1 MSTAATVFRKEL
13 KDALRDRRT
22 WLIVLVTSILAGP
35 LTLFL
40 LSIFIASVEEGA
52 AKREIYVANAAAA
65 PTLINFLQR
74 AGATVKDAPDD
85 YAAQIKS
92 GRLQNAVIV
101 VPDQFEQRL
110 AAGETIRLP
119 VTFDETATRA
129 QPATRATLNAVR
141 GFARELGVQRLLA
154 RGVSP
159 QVMAAVEIEEIN
171 VASSQARGA
180 QLLFL
185 IPWLALLGSVAGA
198 ISVAIDVTA
207 GERERGSLEPL
218 LMNPVAA
225 GAVVLGKWAVV
236 ALCSAA
242 VVILTLIGFKTAM
255 QFIRSENLSALMQF
269 GFSEFALFI
278 VMLLPFSAMIASLNM
293 LAATYGRSHKEAQTY
308 ATYLAMLVNFTPI
321 VPLFISIRDA
331 AWQLFVPAMAQQAVM
346 MRALRGETVTAVDIL
361 LPGGMASNTA
371 CPAAR
376 RVCFETSESY
386 FRASGK
392 RKGLHS
398 AAANDLRWFSFTHPR
413 DAPRKR
419 LACGAALGVVEERS
433 HAGLKRKSALA
444 LFCAGAASTAGG
456 RRPRRLRQRRDAKR
470 LRARSSNIPFI
481 RCITPFMQCDN
492 APPPMSEPLHCHRP
506 ARPARRAGSCAS
518 EDDRPLHDPERDWSR
533 LVWCCLRGTRSR
545 FGA

>member
-1 MSTAATVFRKEL
+1 MSTASSVFRKEL
-13 KDALRDRRT
+13 KDAVRDRRT

-40 LSIFIASVEEGA
+40 LSIFISSVEESA
-52 AKREIYVANAAAA
+52 AKREIYVANSSAA

-85 YAAQIKS
+85 YAAQVKS

-101 VPDQFEQRL
+101 VPANFEARL
-110 AAGETIRLP
+110 AAGETVRLQ
-119 VTFDETATRA
+119 VMFDETATKA
-129 QPATRATLNAVR
+129 QPATRATLNIVR
-141 GFARELGVQRLLA
+141 GFTRELGVQRLLA

-159 QVMAAVEIEEIN
+159 QVMAAIEIEEVN
-171 VASSQARGA
+171 LASSQARGA

-218 LMNPVAA
+218 LMNPVST

-236 ALCSAA
+236 ALCSAT
-242 VVILTLIGFKTAM
+242 VVVLTLIGFKASM

-269 GFSEFALFI
+269 GLSEFALFI

-346 MRALRGETVTAVDIL
+346 MRALRGETISAVDIL
-361 LPGGMASNTA
+361 LPGGMA
-371 CPAAR
+371 
-376 RVCFETSESY
+376 
-386 FRASGK
+386 
-392 RKGLHS
+392 
-398 AAANDLRWFSFTHPR
+398 
-413 DAPRKR
+413 
-419 LACGAALGVVEERS
+419 LAIT
-433 HAGLKRKSALA
+433 ALA
-444 LFCAGAASTAGG
+444 LAAQAQL
-456 RRPRRLRQRRDAKR
+456 LR
-470 LRARSSNIPFI
+470 N
-481 RCITPFMQCDN
+481 
-492 APPPMSEPLHCHRP
+492 
-506 ARPARRAGSCAS
+506 
-518 EDDRPLHDPERDWSR
+518 ERIIFSR
-533 LVWCCLRGTRSR
+533 
-545 FGA
+545 

>member
-1 MSTAATVFRKEL
+1 MSATSTVFRKEL
-13 KDALRDRRT
+13 TDALRDRRT

-40 LSIFIASVEEGA
+40 LSIFISSVEEGA
-52 AKREIYVANAAAA
+52 AKREIYVANGSAA

-85 YAAQIKS
+85 YAVQIKS

-101 VPDQFEQRL
+101 VPDKFEQRL

-119 VTFDETATRA
+119 VMFDETATRA
-129 QPATRATLNAVR
+129 QPATRTTLTAVR

-159 QVMAAVEIEEIN
+159 QVMAAVEVEELN

-225 GAVVLGKWAVV
+225 GAIVLGQWAVV
-236 ALCSAA
+236 ALCSAS

-278 VMLLPFSAMIASLNM
+278 VMLLPFAAMIASLNM

-346 MRALRGETVTAVDIL
+346 MRALRGETITAVDIL
-361 LPGGMASNTA
+361 LPGGMALAIT
-371 CPAAR
+371 
-376 RVCFETSESY
+376 
-386 FRASGK
+386 
-392 RKGLHS
+392 
-398 AAANDLRWFSFTHPR
+398 AAALMAQAKLLRNERIIFSR
-413 DAPRKR
+413 
-419 LACGAALGVVEERS
+419 
-433 HAGLKRKSALA
+433 
-444 LFCAGAASTAGG
+444 
-456 RRPRRLRQRRDAKR
+456 
-470 LRARSSNIPFI
+470 
-481 RCITPFMQCDN
+481 
-492 APPPMSEPLHCHRP
+492 
-506 ARPARRAGSCAS
+506 
-518 EDDRPLHDPERDWSR
+518 
-533 LVWCCLRGTRSR
+533 
-545 FGA
+545 

>member
-1 MSTAATVFRKEL
+1 MSTTSTVFRKEL
-13 KDALRDRRT
+13 TDALRDRRT
-22 WLIVLVTSILAGP
+22 WLIVLVASILAGP
-35 LTLFL
+35 VTLFL
-40 LSIFIASVEEGA
+40 LSVFISSVEEGA
-52 AKREIYVANAAAA
+52 AKREIYVANGSAA

-85 YAAQIKS
+85 YDAQIKS

-101 VPDQFEQRL
+101 VPDKFEQRL

-119 VTFDETATRA
+119 VMFDETATRA
-129 QPATRATLNAVR
+129 QPATRASLAAVR

-159 QVMAAVEIEEIN
+159 QVMAAVEIEELN

-225 GAVVLGKWAVV
+225 GAIVLGKWAVV
-236 ALCSAA
+236 ALCSAS

-278 VMLLPFSAMIASLNM
+278 VMLLPFAAMIASLNM

-346 MRALRGETVTAVDIL
+346 MRALRGETITAVDIL
-361 LPGGMASNTA
+361 LPGGMAIAVTA
-371 CPAAR
+371 VALLAQAR
-376 RVCFETSESY
+376 
-386 FRASGK
+386 
-392 RKGLHS
+392 L
-398 AAANDLRWFSFTHPR
+398 LRNERIIFSR
-413 DAPRKR
+413 
-419 LACGAALGVVEERS
+419 
-433 HAGLKRKSALA
+433 
-444 LFCAGAASTAGG
+444 
-456 RRPRRLRQRRDAKR
+456 
-470 LRARSSNIPFI
+470 
-481 RCITPFMQCDN
+481 
-492 APPPMSEPLHCHRP
+492 
-506 ARPARRAGSCAS
+506 
-518 EDDRPLHDPERDWSR
+518 
-533 LVWCCLRGTRSR
+533 
-545 FGA
+545 

>member
-1 MSTAATVFRKEL
+1 MSTTSTVFRKEL
-13 KDALRDRRT
+13 TDALRDRRT
-22 WLIVLVTSILAGP
+22 WLIVLVASILAGP
-35 LTLFL
+35 VTLFL
-40 LSIFIASVEEGA
+40 LSVFISSVEEGA
-52 AKREIYVANAAAA
+52 AKREIYVANGSAA

-85 YAAQIKS
+85 YDAQIKS

-101 VPDQFEQRL
+101 VPDKFEQRL

-119 VTFDETATRA
+119 VMFDETATRA
-129 QPATRATLNAVR
+129 QPATRASLAAVR

-159 QVMAAVEIEEIN
+159 QVMAAVEIEELN

-225 GAVVLGKWAVV
+225 GAIVLGKWAVV
-236 ALCSAA
+236 ALCSAS

-255 QFIRSENLSALMQF
+255 LFIRSENLSALMQF

-278 VMLLPFSAMIASLNM
+278 VMLLPFAAMIASLNM

-346 MRALRGETVTAVDIL
+346 MQALRGETITAVDIL
-361 LPGGMASNTA
+361 LPGGMAIAVTA
-371 CPAAR
+371 VALLAQAR
-376 RVCFETSESY
+376 
-386 FRASGK
+386 
-392 RKGLHS
+392 L
-398 AAANDLRWFSFTHPR
+398 LRNERIIFSR
-413 DAPRKR
+413 
-419 LACGAALGVVEERS
+419 
-433 HAGLKRKSALA
+433 
-444 LFCAGAASTAGG
+444 
-456 RRPRRLRQRRDAKR
+456 
-470 LRARSSNIPFI
+470 
-481 RCITPFMQCDN
+481 
-492 APPPMSEPLHCHRP
+492 
-506 ARPARRAGSCAS
+506 
-518 EDDRPLHDPERDWSR
+518 
-533 LVWCCLRGTRSR
+533 
-545 FGA
+545 